1 MKRRAIL
8 QALSAAAAAWGVPR
22 PGAAQGMAPYKI
34 GVTFPLTGPL
44 ASVANEFIPGAQV
57 AIDEINKKGGV
68 KGHPLQLVAED
79 SQGSPQGGV
88 AAMRKL
94 VDVDGV
100 QAIITIYTNV
110 VTAQMPLAD
119 QLRVPTMSNI
129 LTANLV
135 SRSQYSFVHQ
145 MRVDAVVSVL
155 QKHWREKGVKRIYV
169 VLPDNGFGQANTP
182 VTRAM
187 VEGAGATYGVGYLD
201 FTTQDYRGFG
211 VRLREFAPDAIYMN
225 AQGGQAETTAIR
237 QIRELGI
244 NVPMYELAVFYQ
256 AHNWRVGVG
265 PYAEGMYFAGVA
277 VPPGSAHDFIVAY
290 RSKTGFDPDYN
301 AAELYDMI
309 KMYAKAIETTSYK
322 GEDIRG
328 AIASI
333 QGIPS
338 VLGGTIAM
346 APDHYTTIASVRLWQ
361 VRSGRLV
368 TVG

>member
-1 MKRRAIL
+1 MNRRTVLTAI
-8 QALSAAAAAWGVPR
+8 AASAAWGLPGR
-22 PGAAQGMAPYKI
+22 GAAQGAAAYKI

-57 AIDEINKKGGV
+57 AVDEINRKGGV
-68 KGHPLQLVAED
+68 KGHRLQLVAED
-79 SQGSPQGGV
+79 SQGTPQGGI

-119 QLRVPTMSNI
+119 QLHVPTMSNI

-135 SRSQYSFVHQ
+135 SKSQYSFVHQ
-145 MRVDAVVSVL
+145 MRVSSVSAVL
-155 QKHWREKGVKRIYV
+155 QNYWREHRVKKIYV
-169 VLPDNGFGQANTP
+169 IFPDNGFGQQNTP
-182 VTRAM
+182 GAKAM
-187 VEGAGATYGVGYLD
+187 VEGAGSEFGVGYLD
-201 FTTQDYRGFG
+201 FTTQDYRGF
-211 VRLREFAPDAIYMN
+211 VARLRDFAPDAIYVN

-244 NVPMYELAVFYQ
+244 TVPMYELAVFYQ

-277 VPPGSAHDFIVAY
+277 VPPGTAHDFIVSY
-290 RSKTGFDPDYN
+290 RAKTGFDPDYN

-309 KMYAKAIETTSYK
+309 YMYARAIEMTSYR

-328 AIASI
+328 ALATMH
-333 QGIPS
+333 GVPS
-338 VLGGTIAM
+338 SLGGTITM
-346 APDHYTTIASVRLWQ
+346 AADHYTNISNVRLWR

-368 TVG
+368 AVA